1 MGAEMYPDLGAK
13 PDVSSPYKLRR
24 KITLKES
31 SEIKNWVEMFRYD
44 SKWDDAMFF
53 TLAQA
58 ANVEGKKIYKQSPKD
73 RP

>member
-1 MGAEMYPDLGAK
+1 MGAEVYPDLDPK
-13 PDVSSPYKLRR
+13 PEVSSPYRLRR

-31 SEIKNWVEMFRYD
+31 SEIKNWVQMFRCD

-58 ANVEGKKIYKQSPKD
+58 ANVEGKKIYKQRPKD
-73 RP
+73 RA